1 MMIAGPRESFLGR
14 SKTINGEEFWTIGRA
29 ARELEVSPATLR
41 RWCDLG
47 PRGIDFVVDPGN
59 GFRYLSR
66 KSVESL
72 KNRFKTVSPEPGGAG
87 GEADSALGT
96 TQGLQREKRRATLA
110 TISALIQAGQVAE
123 LIAHLRKSD
132 DWEIRARAAEGL
144 GTVGSAEAVPVLTEA
159 LLKDSE
165 TRVRVCAA
173 DALGRIGSRDS
184 VPALTVATKD
194 QDEDEE
200 VRAHAA
206 DSLVM
211 ILQRF
216 LPQGS

>member
-1 MMIAGPRESFLGR
+1 MGR

-47 PRGIDFVVDPGN
+47 PRGIEFVVDPGN

-66 KSVESL
+66 KSVEAL
-72 KNRFKTVSPEPGGAG
+72 KHRFRSVTPEPEEGSAPSEASGG
-87 GEADSALGT
+87 GT
-96 TQGLQREKRRATLA
+96 LGLQRERRRANLGML
-110 TISALIQAGQVAE
+110 SALIESGQIGE
-123 LIAHLRKSD
+123 LVSYLRKNE

-144 GTVGSAEAVPVLTEA
+144 GIVGSAEAVPALTET
-159 LLKDSE
+159 LLKDNE
-165 TRVRVCAA
+165 LRVRVCAA
-173 DALGRIGSRDS
+173 DALGRIGSRDA

-211 ILQRF
+211 ILQRY
-216 LPQGS
+216 LSQGP